1 MHHFFAY
8 LSRLRHISRWNL
20 MRNFQRENV
29 LEHTC
34 EVAMIA
40 HALCVIE
47 NTRYGGKLNPD
58 RAASLA
64 LYHETGEVITGDL
77 ATPIK
82 YFNQDI
88 SAAFKQIEAMAEQKV
103 CAMLPEDLKPA
114 YEPLIM
120 GAGSQSE
127 WPYVKAA
134 DKICAYLKCVQE
146 IKCGN
151 AEFQKAMESTKAAID
166 LIDLPA
172 AKDFMR
178 EFAPS
183 YALALDELNEYNK
196 D

>member
-8 LSRLRHISRWNL
+8 LSRLRHIHRWNL

-40 HALCVIE
+40 HALCVLQ
-47 NTRYGGKLNPD
+47 NTRHGGSLNPD

-82 YFNQDI
+82 YFNADI

-103 CAMLPEDLKPA
+103 CAMLPDDLRPA

-120 GAGSQSE
+120 GAQAQAE
-127 WPYVKAA
+127 WPFVKAA

-146 IKCGN
+146 LKCGN
-151 AEFQKAMESTKAAID
+151 AELQKAMESTRAAIEAVD
-166 LIDLPA
+166 IPA
-172 AKDFMR
+172 VQAFMR

-183 YALALDELNEYNK
+183 YALALDELNEYNSK
-196 D
+196 